1 MKVKQIQENADKAEA
16 LLKALASRNRLLIL
30 CTLVEGERSVGAL
43 AKALGVRESVIS
55 QHLGLLR
62 RDGLVQGRRDGQTIH
77 YALAGENAKRLLT
90 TLYQIFCT
98 DDADAPEPDD

>member
-1 MKVKQIQENADKAEA
+1 MKVKQMQENADKAEA
-16 LLKALASRNRLLIL
+16 LLKAMASRNRLMIL

-62 RDGLVQGRRDGQTIH
+62 RDGLVQGRRDGFV
-77 YALAGENAKRLLT
+77 RL
-90 TLYQIFCT
+90 FCQDET
-98 DDADAPEPDD
+98 RNRAPFKQPFQPHSCSTG